1 MPDDERDHT
10 VTPEEQAVYDALMAL
25 ACQELGVSAI
35 VSFDGDFDHVAW
47 LRRISDAN
55 QVQGLITS

>member
-1 MPDDERDHT
+1 MAMTT
-10 VTPEEQAVYDALMAL
+10 VCIDTNVVVAL
-25 ACQELGVSAI
+25 ACQEPGISAI

-55 QVQGLITS
+55 QVQDLLTS

>member
-1 MPDDERDHT
+1 
-10 VTPEEQAVYDALMAL
+10 MAM
-25 ACQELGVSAI
+25 ACQELGISAI